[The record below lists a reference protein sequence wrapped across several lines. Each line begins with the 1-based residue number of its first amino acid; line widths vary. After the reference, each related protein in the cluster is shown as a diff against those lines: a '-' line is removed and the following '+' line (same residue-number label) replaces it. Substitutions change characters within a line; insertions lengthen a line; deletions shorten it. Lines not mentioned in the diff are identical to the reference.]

1 MKKHVLAFLIT
12 LLATITAFSSNIS
25 RGIENDSIVS
35 ITSEQLKE
43 TNLIFVEHAKLLKE
57 NSLLVEQLDNYIVDV
72 QLLEEADSIRVL
84 QIENYK
90 AMMDSYQDHVKELN
104 KEIKKKERLL
114 LGIEIGG
121 VTITAGLLLLLL
133 LK

>member
-25 RGIENDSIVS
+25 REIENDSIVS

-72 QLLEEADSIRVL
+72 RLLKEADSIRVL

-121 VTITAGLLLLLL
+121 VTIAAGLLLLLL

>member
-90 AMMDSYQDHVKELN
+90 AMMESYQDHVKELN